1 MPLSEGLE
9 PVRVAFHAPLKPP
22 DSPKPSGDRRVARL
36 LIRALKA
43 RGHDVRVASRQRT
56 RDGAGDPK
64 RQTRVERL
72 GKRLADGLVQRYQA
86 PGAWRPDI
94 WFTYH
99 LYYKAPDW
107 IGPIVAEALEIP
119 YVVAEAS
126 HALKRASGPWSRN
139 HQQVEAALRRADLVI
154 GLNSHDRARV
164 EPALGS
170 HGRYVQLRPF
180 LEPRAIADRSA
191 SRATLAAR
199 HDLPNDATWLLA
211 VGMMRED
218 AKLESYRVL
227 ASALS
232 KVETKSE
239 WRLIV
244 IGDGP
249 ARQAAEAAL
258 GPTTVFV
265 GALTRDQLAL
275 YYAAAD
281 LFVWPSIR
289 EAYGMA
295 LLEAQSAGLAAVAGN
310 TGGVPDILRDGTT
323 GLLCPEGDPAAFARA
338 VEHLIDTPDTRL
350 AMGVNAR
357 IVTAQDHGFHGAA
370 DTIDGWLN
378 EILRAPGSL
387 K

>member
-1 MPLSEGLE
+1 M
-9 PVRVAFHAPLKPP
+9 RVAFHAPLKPP

-36 LIRALKA
+36 LIQAMKA
-43 RGHDVRVASRQRT
+43 RGHDVRIASRLRT

-64 RQTRVERL
+64 RQARIERL
-72 GKRLADGLVQRYQA
+72 GKRLADRLVQRYQA

-107 IGPIVAEALEIP
+107 IGPIVAEALDIP
-119 YVVAEAS
+119 YIVAEAS
-126 HALKRASGPWSRN
+126 HALKRASGPWSIN

-164 EPALGS
+164 GPALGTR
-170 HGRYVQLRPF
+170 GRYVQLRPF
-180 LEPRAIADRSA
+180 LEPRAIPDRST
-191 SRATLAAR
+191 SRETLAGR
-199 HDLPNDATWLLA
+199 HGLPIDAAWLLA

-218 AKLESYRVL
+218 AKLDSYRVL
-227 ASALS
+227 AGALE
-232 KVETKSE
+232 KVEAETD

-244 IGDGP
+244 VGDGP
-249 ARQAAEAAL
+249 ARRAVEEALRPA
-258 GPTTVFV
+258 TVFT
-265 GALTRDQLAL
+265 GALTGDQLAH

-295 LLEAQSAGLAAVAGN
+295 LLEAQTAGLAAVAGD
-310 TGGVPDILRDGTT
+310 TGGVPDILRDEET

-338 VEHLIDTPDTRL
+338 VERLIDTPSERL
-350 AMGVNAR
+350 AMGERAR
-357 IVTAQDHGFHGAA
+357 DATALDHGFHGAA

-378 EILRAPGSL
+378 EILRIGQQS

>member
-1 MPLSEGLE
+1 M
-9 PVRVAFHAPLKPP
+9 
-22 DSPKPSGDRRVARL
+22 ARL
-36 LIRALKA
+36 LIGALKA
-43 RGHDVRVASRQRT
+43 RGHDVRVASRLRT

-64 RQTRVERL
+64 RQARIERL
-72 GKRLADGLVQRYQA
+72 GERLADSLVQRYQA

-107 IGPIVAEALEIP
+107 IGPIVAETMGIP

-164 EPALGS
+164 EPALGLQ
-170 HGRYVQLRPF
+170 GRYVHLRPF
-180 LEPRAIADRSA
+180 LEPRAVAGRA
-191 SRATLAAR
+191 TSRAALAAR
-199 HDLPNDATWLLA
+199 HHLPGDTVWLLA

-227 ASALS
+227 ANALAN
-232 KVETKSE
+232 VGAKSD

-244 IGDGP
+244 VGDGP
-249 ARQAAEAAL
+249 ARGAVQDAF
-258 GPTTVFV
+258 GPTTVFA
-265 GALTRDQLAL
+265 GALTGDQLAL

-323 GLLCPEGDPAAFARA
+323 GLLCPEGDVAAFAKA
-338 VEHLIDTPDTRL
+338 VEHLIDRPSDRL
-350 AMGVNAR
+350 AMGDRAR
-357 IVTAQDHGFHGAA
+357 IITAQDHGFPGAA

-378 EILRAPGSL
+378 EILGAPGSGE
-387 K
+387 